1 MSEGVINEHDGLSFE
16 ALKKTFSGRDLF
28 KDKTWLLSPQAF
40 GLSASE
46 MKEIQALGQAC
57 YDFYRALE
65 LLYVRSSEGKNLL
78 RNRELLAPWVAEYL
92 NRGKPDSL
100 VDYGLGRGVRGALPP
115 VIRPDL
121 LVTDEGFAMTELDS
135 VPGGIGLTAFLNA
148 LYKQAHGSQLA
159 GCDGDKGEDMVD
171 AFYRVLGGK
180 GTEYSCALYCD
191 FSQR

>member
-1 MSEGVINEHDGLSFE
+1 MVTGRGTYFKAVGSNLFFCLAMSEGVINEHEGLSFE

-40 GLSASE
+40 GLSANE

-100 VDYGLGRGVRGALPP
+100 VDYGLGRGVRGALPVSYTHLTLP
-115 VIRPDL
+115 TIL
-121 LVTDEGFAMTELDS
+121 LV
-135 VPGGIGLTAFLNA
+135 
-148 LYKQAHGSQLA
+148 
-159 GCDGDKGEDMVD
+159 
-171 AFYRVLGGK
+171 
-180 GTEYSCALYCD
+180 
-191 FSQR
+191 

>member
-1 MSEGVINEHDGLSFE
+1 
-16 ALKKTFSGRDLF
+16 
-28 KDKTWLLSPQAF
+28 
-40 GLSASE
+40 

-135 VPGGIGLTAFLNA
+135 VPGGIGLTAFLM
-148 LYKQAHGSQLA
+148 LYIRRLMDRNWRGA
-159 GCDGDKGEDMVD
+159 MVIR
-171 AFYRVLGGK
+171 ARIWWMLSIV
-180 GTEYSCALYCD
+180 CWR
-191 FSQR
+191 QRHRIFMCLI